1 MSLLGGIP
9 AAVAA
14 VPGLPTLA
22 AELPSPT
29 VGVWH
34 LGPLPLRGYALCI
47 LAGIVV
53 AVWLT
58 QRRLGALGYQ
68 PGVAIDIS
76 AWAVPF
82 GIIGGRL
89 YHLITTPQPYF
100 GEGGDPWRAFAIY
113 EGGLGIWGAVALGT
127 LGAYIGCRKNGVRFR
142 DFVDAAAP
150 GVAIAQAMG
159 RFGNWFNNEIYG
171 APTDLPW
178 RLRIYEWDTG
188 AGRAVVDAA
197 GNPVVKGYFH
207 PTFLYE
213 ALWCLL
219 LAAFLIWI
227 GRRFTLK
234 PGQVFA
240 AYVIGYP
247 IGRFVIENMRSDSAN
262 YIFGQRVN
270 TWVSILVLLLGVFL
284 WWRFGQMSG
293 ERGPIAEP
301 TESTSDFTTESRA
314 EPGADPVAE
323 PESAAR
329 GRGRTE
335 ILRQKAW
342 TTVRTTRRRPVRSR
356 SLRKAPDHRFVQT
369 GPPVEHDVS
378 ASGIRRISR

>member
-323 PESAAR
+323 PEAAAR
-329 GRGRTE
+329 
-335 ILRQKAW
+335 
-342 TTVRTTRRRPVRSR
+342 
-356 SLRKAPDHRFVQT
+356 PD
-369 GPPVEHDVS
+369 GDPS
-378 ASGIRRISR
+378 AEVAEDREDDAAQAGSKQEPSQGT

>member
-1 MSLLGGIP
+1 MSLLSGIP
-9 AAVAA
+9 ASVSA
-14 VPGLPTLA
+14 LPALA
-22 AELPSPT
+22 AELPSPS

-34 LGPLPLRGYALCI
+34 LGPQPIRGYALCI

-58 QRRLGALGYQ
+58 QRRLSAFGYR

-82 GIIGGRL
+82 GIVGGRL

-100 GEGGDPWRAFAIY
+100 GQGGDPWKAFAIY
-113 EGGLGIWGAVALGT
+113 EGGLGIWGAVALGAV
-127 LGAYIGCRKNGVRFR
+127 GAWIGCRKNGVTFR

-178 RLRIYEWDTG
+178 RLRIYEWDTS

-197 GNPVVKGYFH
+197 GNPIVKGYFH

-240 AYVIGYP
+240 AYVMGYP
-247 IGRFVIENMRSDSAN
+247 VGRIVIENMRSDSAN
-262 YIFGQRVN
+262 YILGQRVN
-270 TWVSILVLLLGVFL
+270 TWVSILVFLLGVFL
-284 WWRFGQMSG
+284 WWRFGTMPG
-293 ERGPIAEP
+293 GRGPSAVEGAEG
-301 TESTSDFTTESRA
+301 TEGTGGTEVA
-314 EPGADPVAE
+314 ESAEGAGGEGADEDPSARADDDGENTPAKAAQEQE
-323 PESAAR
+323 PSQ
-329 GRGRTE
+329 GT
-335 ILRQKAW
+335 
-342 TTVRTTRRRPVRSR
+342 
-356 SLRKAPDHRFVQT
+356 
-369 GPPVEHDVS
+369 
-378 ASGIRRISR
+378 

>member
-9 AAVAA
+9 AAVSALTTLPA
-14 VPGLPTLA
+14 LPTLPAMA

-58 QRRLGALGYQ
+58 QRRLGVLGYRA
-68 PGVAIDIS
+68 GVAIDIS

-82 GIIGGRL
+82 GIIGGRR

-113 EGGLGIWGAVALGT
+113 EGGLGIWGAVALGA
-127 LGAYIGCRKNGVRFR
+127 LGAWIGCRKNGVRFR
-142 DFVDAAAP
+142 DFADAAAP

-178 RLRIYEWDTG
+178 ALRIYEWDTG
-188 AGRAVVDAA
+188 AGRAVLDAA

-240 AYVIGYP
+240 AYVMGYP
-247 IGRFVIENMRSDSAN
+247 IGRIVIESMRSDSAN
-262 YIFGQRVN
+262 YILGQRVN
-270 TWVSILVLLLGVFL
+270 TWVSVLVFLLGVVL
-284 WWRFGQMSG
+284 WWRFGTMSC
-293 ERGPIAEP
+293 ERGPVPVSAAEAHAGAE
-301 TESTSDFTTESRA
+301 THAGSDV
-314 EPGADPVAE
+314 EPGADPSAE
-323 PESAAR
+323 AVDDGEDGAEAADSAQ
-329 GRGRTE
+329 E
-335 ILRQKAW
+335 
-342 TTVRTTRRRPVRSR
+342 RS
-356 SLRKAPDHRFVQT
+356 H
-369 GPPVEHDVS
+369 
-378 ASGIRRISR
+378 GI

>member
-1 MSLLGGIP
+1 MSVLSGIP
-9 AAVAA
+9 AAVSALPA
-14 VPGLPTLA
+14 LPALPTLPTLPA
-22 AELPSPT
+22 LVTELPSPT

-58 QRRLGALGYQ
+58 QRRLGSLGYRG
-68 PGVAIDIS
+68 GVAIDIS

-127 LGAYIGCRKNGVRFR
+127 LGAWIGCRKNGVRFR

-178 RLRIYEWDTG
+178 GLRIYEWDTG
-188 AGRAVVDAA
+188 AGRAVLDAA

-240 AYVIGYP
+240 AYVMGYP
-247 IGRFVIENMRSDSAN
+247 IGRIVIESMRSDSAN
-262 YIFGQRVN
+262 YILGQRVN
-270 TWVSILVLLLGVFL
+270 TWVSVLVFLLGVVL
-284 WWRFGQMSG
+284 WWRFGTMSS
-293 ERGPIAEP
+293 ERGPVAGATDEVEAGAEP
-301 TESTSDFTTESRA
+301 PTD
-314 EPGADPVAE
+314 
-323 PESAAR
+323 
-329 GRGRTE
+329 
-335 ILRQKAW
+335 
-342 TTVRTTRRRPVRSR
+342 
-356 SLRKAPDHRFVQT
+356 
-369 GPPVEHDVS
+369 
-378 ASGIRRISR
+378 

>member
-1 MSLLGGIP
+1 MSLLSGIP
-9 AAVAA
+9 TALSSMA
-14 VPGLPTLA
+14 T
-22 AELPSPT
+22 ELPSPS

-34 LGPLPLRGYALCI
+34 LGPLPVRGYALCI

-58 QRRLGALGYQ
+58 QRRLSALGYRS
-68 PGVAIDIS
+68 GVAIDIS

-82 GIIGGRL
+82 GIVGGRL
-89 YHLITTPQPYF
+89 YHLVTTPQPYF
-100 GEGGDPWRAFAIY
+100 GQGGDPWKALAIY
-113 EGGLGIWGAVALGT
+113 EGGLGIWGAVALGAV
-127 LGAYIGCRKNGVRFR
+127 GAWIGCRKNGVTFR
-142 DFVDAAAP
+142 DFADAAAP

-213 ALWCLL
+213 AIWCLL

-240 AYVIGYP
+240 AYVMGYP
-247 IGRFVIENMRSDSAN
+247 IGRIVIESMRSDAAN
-262 YIFGQRVN
+262 YILGQRVN
-270 TWVSILVLLLGVFL
+270 TWVSVLVFLLGVFL
-284 WWRFGQMSG
+284 WWRFGQMPGGRGPGAVDAPGGDAVDGEQDGSGDAAAESSVDSAEGGHEDPSVAAGSG
-293 ERGPIAEP
+293 EQIA
-301 TESTSDFTTESRA
+301 
-314 EPGADPVAE
+314 
-323 PESAAR
+323 
-329 GRGRTE
+329 
-335 ILRQKAW
+335 
-342 TTVRTTRRRPVRSR
+342 
-356 SLRKAPDHRFVQT
+356 
-369 GPPVEHDVS
+369 
-378 ASGIRRISR
+378 ASGAAAKQEPPPRP

>member
-1 MSLLGGIP
+1 VSLLTGIP
-9 AAVAA
+9 AAASSLSSLSS
-14 VPGLPTLA
+14 LPTLA
-22 AELPSPT
+22 AELPSPS

-34 LGPLPLRGYALCI
+34 LGPLPIRGYALCI

-58 QRRLGALGYQ
+58 QRRLSAIGYRS
-68 PGVAIDIS
+68 GVAIDIS

-82 GIIGGRL
+82 GIVGGRL

-100 GEGGDPWRAFAIY
+100 GPGGDPWKAFAIY
-113 EGGLGIWGAVALGT
+113 EGGLGIWGAVALGA
-127 LGAYIGCRKNGVRFR
+127 LGAWIGCRKNGVSFR

-178 RLRIYEWDTG
+178 RLRIYEWDTS

-197 GNPVVKGYFH
+197 GHPVVKGYFH

-227 GRRFTLK
+227 GRRFTLR

-240 AYVIGYP
+240 AYVMGYP
-247 IGRFVIENMRSDSAN
+247 VGRVVIENMRSDAAN
-262 YIFGQRVN
+262 YILGQRVN
-270 TWVSILVLLLGVFL
+270 TWVSVLVFILGAFL
-284 WWRFGQMSG
+284 WWRFGSMPG
-293 ERGPIAEP
+293 DRGPRDPQGHDE
-301 TESTSDFTTESRA
+301 
-314 EPGADPVAE
+314 GADAR
-323 PESAAR
+323 AR
-329 GRGRTE
+329 GGADE
-335 ILRQKAW
+335 DPSAQPPPGGENA
-342 TTVRTTRRRPVRSR
+342 PVGAESKQEP
-356 SLRKAPDHRFVQT
+356 S
-369 GPPVEHDVS
+369 
-378 ASGIRRISR
+378 SGA

>member
-1 MSLLGGIP
+1 MSLISGIP
-9 AAVAA
+9 AAVSTMA
-14 VPGLPTLA
+14 T
-22 AELPSPT
+22 ELPSPT

-34 LGPLPLRGYALCI
+34 LGPLPIRGYALCI

-58 QRRLGALGYQ
+58 QRRLSALGYRS
-68 PGVAIDIS
+68 GVAIDIS

-82 GIIGGRL
+82 GIVGGRL

-100 GEGGDPWRAFAIY
+100 GQNGDPWKAFAIY
-113 EGGLGIWGAVALGT
+113 EGGLGIWGAVALGAV
-127 LGAYIGCRKNGVRFR
+127 GAWIGCRKTGVTFR

-178 RLRIYEWDTG
+178 RLRIYEWDTS

-197 GNPVVKGYFH
+197 GNPVVKGYFQ

-213 ALWCLL
+213 AIWCLL

-240 AYVIGYP
+240 AYVMGYP
-247 IGRFVIENMRSDSAN
+247 IGRIVIENMRSDSAN
-262 YIFGQRVN
+262 YILGQRVN
-270 TWVSILVLLLGVFL
+270 TWVSILVFLLGAFL
-284 WWRFGQMSG
+284 WWRFSRMPGGRGPGAAEGGESDAPAGEGSDSGAHESSG
-293 ERGPIAEP
+293 EDPSAGGVGDGEKPPAEAVP
-301 TESTSDFTTESRA
+301 EQ
-314 EPGADPVAE
+314 EPSQG
-323 PESAAR
+323 
-329 GRGRTE
+329 T
-335 ILRQKAW
+335 
-342 TTVRTTRRRPVRSR
+342 
-356 SLRKAPDHRFVQT
+356 
-369 GPPVEHDVS
+369 
-378 ASGIRRISR
+378 